1 MAIEARSPINGSVGV
16 YLLLVMEETSINR
29 NNNTSNVNVSLY
41 IETRGKYARIEYRL
55 FNTRYSIQPSGN
67 WSSSPGESK
76 NVTSI
81 PDVRGWNRHR
91 IISKNY
97 SVPHNADGSVSPFT
111 VDGYASL
118 NLTLDGYWFGSASV
132 SASLDLSQWTN
143 YTNADVGKIS
153 KIRFGDK
160 ELPPNNNSVITI
172 GAPSITFDLT
182 NINFDRFNYKYKI
195 WTTSGGS
202 NARWETYT
210 LARGQNSITDDIVE
224 GRSTRWF
231 DYTSYSNKEYW
242 ITLITEDRNGNK
254 VGEFPLVPKLEYDSP
269 VSNPSVNGLVNMQS
283 ADSISVR
290 IPRLRVSPLY
300 HIAIN
305 SVEFNS
311 TDDTVLTE
319 IEGNKLT
326 FEKLYI
332 SGDTNIDIP
341 VSAEFRNLL
350 KRYGGTFSGERTFK
364 ISFTYSIDGPGDA
377 YSGEITGRYTLADS
391 TLNINESMG
400 PTRLVDI
407 NNSVKSITGNENILV
422 AGKSTIKCIV
432 PTNLFSSSDRSD
444 SIVNRIVV
452 SIGNISAEANL
463 DINRA
468 TGWGGNP
475 QTEIVFNN
483 SNALTSAPNT
493 YTVTAYNTKG
503 KQATKTYNCDIIP
516 YSAPRINYS
525 ARRSGDNTFIINR
538 ANDDNSKPFVSP
550 VIVGGSNKNTVSS
563 LTINYRVDSGQ
574 WTNITNRFG
583 NINADNNGRI
593 NLNTNVNI
601 DGGNTIRRESQIS
614 LELVLTDR
622 FGGRSQQNISVPSWK
637 PLIHIDGNRSG
648 VAINS
653 MYPNDVTNGWLFS
666 DTGFATRNY
675 FLSGK
680 NWSFNDNYS
689 RQGIHE
695 SYGNDFDNISFDN
708 FKAGW
713 FYWVSSTANKP
724 TGNSNSWG
732 NFLVTGVV
740 NDANNAS
747 WIHILAFDTD
757 GNTYTRRR
765 INRGGWSN
773 WDKLS
778 IGQIDLSGY
787 TTTAVTN
794 TLAGRVG
801 TLESYKSSMAW
812 LHGKLT
818 ETGGP
823 DKDSLRLK
831 SLQTKEI
838 PGNNLVLD
846 EFTEE
851 GTFFYRNGNFSNS
864 SIPFDYGYLTNKYS
878 PGGLE
883 FLQTFIEYR
892 GTRMMTRGK
901 NHGAN
906 GDSPWDPWTWWLN
919 TDNMFESGDVQPIN
933 GWENYYASRPPK
945 AYKISDHMVRI
956 QGWIKTT
963 RDPSENEIATIPNW
977 AIPRV
982 TGGVDGCL
990 HQHQRASRWNNS
1002 GAVTARSVET
1012 VWIAEG
1018 SNKIVRDTP
1027 SITKWVNWAYIDMT
1041 YVADIQ

>member
-1 MAIEARSPINGSVGV
+1 MAIEARSPLNEKVGV
-16 YLLLVMEETSINR
+16 YLLLVMEETGIDRS
-29 NNNTSNVNVSLY
+29 NNASNVNISVYL
-41 IETRGKYARIEYRL
+41 ETRGDYAYLEYYSY
-55 FNTRYSIQPSGN
+55 NTVFSMKPTGE
-67 WSSSPGESK
+67 WSSAPGDSRTV
-76 NVTSI
+76 NSF
-81 PDVRGWNRHR
+81 PALNGWARR
-91 IISKNY
+91 QIISKNY
-97 SVPHNADGSVSPFT
+97 KVYHNADGSVSPYTASATGKMNITLSGYWLGSTT
-111 VDGYASL
+111 VSGTL
-118 NLTLDGYWFGSASV
+118 NLT
-132 SASLDLSQWTN
+132 QWSN
-143 YTNADVGKIS
+143 YTNADIGKIS
-153 KIRFGDK
+153 KIRFAGK
-160 ELPPNNNSVITI
+160 ELSPNNNSVITI

-341 VSAEFRNLL
+341 VSTEFRNLL

-432 PTNLFSSSDRSD
+432 PTNLFSSSDKSD

-463 DINRA
+463 DINRS
-468 TGWGGNP
+468 TDWGGNP
-475 QTEIVFNN
+475 QTEIIFNN
-483 SNALTSAPNT
+483 SNNLSSAPNT

-538 ANDDNSKPFVSP
+538 SNDDNSKPFVSP

-563 LTINYRVDSGQ
+563 LTINYRVDSNQ
-574 WTNITNRFG
+574 WTDITSRFG
-583 NINADNNGRI
+583 NTSVDNNGRI

-695 SYGNDFDNISFDN
+695 SYGNDFNNISFDN

-740 NDANNAS
+740 NDVNNAS

-765 INRGGWSN
+765 INRGGWSG

-778 IGQIDLSGY
+778 TGQIDLSGY

-794 TLAGRVG
+794 TLANRVG
-801 TLESYKSSMAW
+801 TLEGYKSSMAW

-831 SLQTKEI
+831 SLQAKEI

-846 EFTEE
+846 EFMEE
-851 GTFFYRNGNFSNS
+851 GTFFYRKSNFSNTSIS
-864 SIPFDYGYLTNKYS
+864 SDYGYLINKYS

-883 FLQTFIEYR
+883 FVQIFIEYR
-892 GTRMMTRGK
+892 GTTIMARGK

-906 GDSPWDPWTWWLN
+906 GDSPWDPWTKWL
-919 TDNMFESGDVQPIN
+919 TDENFTESYNVTLN
-933 GWENYYASRPPK
+933 SGWEHYYGPQYINNPVK
-945 AYKISDHMVRI
+945 IYKLPGNMIRI
-956 QGWIKTT
+956 EGWVKNSSSK
-963 RDPSENEIATIPNW
+963 PSNDILYIPNW
-977 AIPRV
+977 AKSNDEHYGTLYQHQGVAKNPDSVDIVTIPR
-982 TGGVDGCL
+982 
-990 HQHQRASRWNNS
+990 
-1002 GAVTARSVET
+1002 
-1012 VWIAEG
+1012 G
-1018 SNKIVRDTP
+1018 SNVLRRVKTSYEYHID
-1027 SITKWVNWAYIDMT
+1027 WAYINMT
-1041 YVADIQ
+1041 YIKR

>member
-1 MAIEARSPINGSVGV
+1 MAIEVRSPLNEKVGV
-16 YLLLVMEETSINR
+16 YLLLVMDEISTDR
-29 NNNTSNVNVSLY
+29 NSNTSTMNASVYV
-41 IETRGKYARIEYRL
+41 ETRGNYAYLEYYS
-55 FNTRYSIQPSGN
+55 FNTTFSMKPTGV
-67 WSSSPGESK
+67 WSSTPGDNK
-76 NVTSI
+76 TVTSF
-81 PDVRGWNRHR
+81 PPLRGWARR
-91 IISKNY
+91 QIISTNFTVNHY
-97 SVPHNADGSVSPFT
+97 ADGSVPPYT
-111 VDGYASL
+111 ITATAKL
-118 NLTLDGYWFGSASV
+118 NMTLSGYWFGSTSV
-132 SASLDLSQWTN
+132 SGTLNLTQWSN

-153 KIRFGDK
+153 KIRFADK
-160 ELPPNNNSVITI
+160 ELPATNSSVITI
-172 GAPSITFDLT
+172 GAPSITFDLS

-195 WTTSGGS
+195 WTTTGGDV
-202 NARWETYT
+202 ARWETYT
-210 LARGQNSITDDIVE
+210 LARGQNSITDTIIE
-224 GRSTRWF
+224 GTSTRWY

-242 ITLITEDRNGNK
+242 ITLITEDKNGNK
-254 VGEFPLVPKLEYDSP
+254 VGEFPLIPKLEYDSP
-269 VSNPSVNGLVNMQS
+269 ISNPSVNGVVNMQS
-283 ADSISVR
+283 AGSISVR
-290 IPRLRVSPLY
+290 IPRLKVSPRY
-300 HIAIN
+300 HIVIN

-311 TDDTVLTE
+311 TNDTVLTE

-326 FEKLYI
+326 FERYGI
-332 SGDTNIDIP
+332 TGDTNIDIP

-364 ISFTYSIDGPGDA
+364 IRFTYSIDGPGDA

-391 TLNINESMG
+391 TLNINESLG

-432 PTNLFSSSDRSD
+432 PTNLFSSSDMSD

-740 NDANNAS
+740 NDVNNAS
-747 WIHILAFDTD
+747 WIHILAFDTG

-765 INRGGWSN
+765 INRDGWSG

-778 IGQIDLSGY
+778 TGQIDLSGY

-794 TLAGRVG
+794 TLANRVG
-801 TLESYKSSMAW
+801 TLEGYKSSMAW

-846 EFTEE
+846 EFMEE
-851 GTFFYRNGNFSNS
+851 GTFFYRKGSFSNT
-864 SIPFDYGYLTNKYS
+864 SIPFDYGYLINKYS

-892 GTRMMTRGK
+892 GTRIMTRGK

-919 TDNMFESGDVQPIN
+919 TDNMFDSGDVTLN
-933 GWENYYASRPPK
+933 SGWEHYYGPSYVNNPVK
-945 AYKISDHMVRI
+945 IYKIGNKMIRIEGWVKNSSYTPSNDILYIPEWAKSSDEHYGTIYQYQKGAKV
-956 QGWIKTT
+956 
-963 RDPSENEIATIPNW
+963 ENSVDIITIPRGSNVLK
-977 AIPRV
+977 RV
-982 TGGVDGCL
+982 TTGY
-990 HQHQRASRWNNS
+990 QHY
-1002 GAVTARSVET
+1002 
-1012 VWIAEG
+1012 
-1018 SNKIVRDTP
+1018 
-1027 SITKWVNWAYIDMT
+1027 ITWAYINMT
-1041 YVADIQ
+1041 YIKR

>member
-1 MAIEARSPINGSVGV
+1 MAIEARTPLNEKVGV
-16 YLLLVMEETSINR
+16 YLLLVMEETGIDR
-29 NNNTSNVNVSLY
+29 ANNASNMNISVYV
-41 IETRGKYARIEYRL
+41 ETRGNYAYLEYYSY
-55 FNTRYSIQPSGN
+55 NTVFSMKPTGV
-67 WSSSPGESK
+67 WSNTPGESRTV
-76 NVTSI
+76 NNFSALN
-81 PDVRGWNRHR
+81 GWARR
-91 IISKNY
+91 QIISKNY
-97 SVPHNADGSVSPFT
+97 KVYHNADGSVPPYT
-111 VDGYASL
+111 ATATGKM
-118 NLTLDGYWFGSASV
+118 NITLSGYWFGSATV
-132 SASLDLSQWTN
+132 SGTLNLTQWSN

-153 KIRFGDK
+153 KIRFADK

-172 GAPSITFDLT
+172 GAPSITFDLS
-182 NINFDRFNYKYKI
+182 NINFDKFNYKYKI
-195 WTTSGGS
+195 WTTSDGS

-210 LARGQNSITDDIVE
+210 LARGQNSITDNIVE

-269 VSNPSVNGLVNMQS
+269 VSNPSVNGVVNMQS
-283 ADSISVR
+283 DGSISVR
-290 IPRLRVSPLY
+290 IPRLKVSPFY

-311 TDDTVLTE
+311 TNDTVLTE

-326 FEKLYI
+326 FERTYI
-332 SGDTNIDIP
+332 TGDTNIDIP

-364 ISFTYSIDGPGDA
+364 IRFTYSIDGPGDA

-391 TLNINESMG
+391 TLNINESLG

-407 NNSVKSITGNENILV
+407 NNSVKAITGNENIII
-422 AGKSTIKCIV
+422 AGKSTIKCII

-463 DINRA
+463 DVDRA

-483 SNALTSAPNT
+483 SNSLSSAPNT

-503 KQATKTYNCDIIP
+503 KQATKTYNCEIIP

-563 LTINYRVDSGQ
+563 LTINYRVDNGQ

-593 NLNTNVNI
+593 NLNTSVNI

-648 VAINS
+648 VAING
-653 MYPNDVTNGWLFS
+653 MYPTDVTNGWLFS
-666 DTGFATRNY
+666 DTGFATKNY
-675 FLSGK
+675 VLSGK

-689 RQGIHE
+689 REGIHQ
-695 SYGNDFDNISFDN
+695 SYGNNFDNISFDN

-713 FYWVSSTANKP
+713 FYWTNTTANKP

-732 NFLVTGVV
+732 NFLVTGVS
-740 NDANNAS
+740 NDPNNAS

-757 GNTYTRRR
+757 GNVYIRRR
-765 INRGGWSN
+765 INRYGWSN

-794 TLAGRVG
+794 TLAGRVD
-801 TLESYKSSMAW
+801 TLEGYKSSMAW

-823 DKDSLRLK
+823 DKNSLRLK

-838 PGNNLVLD
+838 LGNNLVLD
-846 EFTEE
+846 EFMEE
-851 GTFFYRNGNFSNS
+851 GTFFYRKGNFSNT
-864 SIPFDYGYLTNKYS
+864 SIPSDYGYLINKYS

-883 FLQTFIEYR
+883 FLQIFIEYR
-892 GTRMMTRGK
+892 GTTVMSRGK

-906 GDSPWDPWTWWLN
+906 GDSPWDPWTKWITDENFTESYNVTLN
-919 TDNMFESGDVQPIN
+919 S
-933 GWENYYASRPPK
+933 GWEHYYGPK
-945 AYKISDHMVRI
+945 YYNNPVKIYKLAGNMIRI
-956 QGWIKTT
+956 EGWVKNMN
-963 RDPSENEIATIPNW
+963 DKPSNDILYIPEWAKSADEHYGTIYQHQAVAKNPDSVDIVTIPRGSNVLR
-977 AIPRV
+977 RV
-982 TGGVDGCL
+982 TTSYTYHID
-990 HQHQRASRWNNS
+990 
-1002 GAVTARSVET
+1002 
-1012 VWIAEG
+1012 
-1018 SNKIVRDTP
+1018 
-1027 SITKWVNWAYIDMT
+1027 WAYINMT
-1041 YVADIQ
+1041 YIKR

>member
-1 MAIEARSPINGSVGV
+1 MAIEARTPLNEKVGV
-16 YLLLVMEETSINR
+16 YLLLVMEETGIDR
-29 NNNTSNVNVSLY
+29 ANNASNMNISVYV
-41 IETRGKYARIEYRL
+41 ETRGNYAYLEYYSY
-55 FNTRYSIQPSGN
+55 NTVFSMKPTGV
-67 WSSSPGESK
+67 WSNTPGESRTV
-76 NVTSI
+76 NNFSALN
-81 PDVRGWNRHR
+81 GWARR
-91 IISKNY
+91 QIISKNY
-97 SVPHNADGSVSPFT
+97 KVYHNADGSVPPYT
-111 VDGYASL
+111 ATATGKM
-118 NLTLDGYWFGSASV
+118 NITLSGYWFGSATV
-132 SASLDLSQWTN
+132 SGTLNLTQWSN

-153 KIRFGDK
+153 KIRFADK

-172 GAPSITFDLT
+172 GAPSITFDLS
-182 NINFDRFNYKYKI
+182 NINFDKFNYKYKI
-195 WTTSGGS
+195 WTTSDGS

-210 LARGQNSITDDIVE
+210 LARGQNSITDNIVE

-269 VSNPSVNGLVNMQS
+269 ISDPSINGVVNMQS
-283 ADSISVR
+283 AGSISVR
-290 IPRLRVSPLY
+290 IPRLKASPLY
-300 HIAIN
+300 HINID
-305 SVEFNS
+305 SVDFNS
-311 TDDTVLTE
+311 TNDTVLTE

-326 FEKLYI
+326 ARKSYI
-332 SGDTNIDIP
+332 AGDTNIDIP

-364 ISFTYSIDGPGDA
+364 IRFTYSIDGPGDA

-391 TLNINESMG
+391 TLNINEGQG
-400 PTRLVDI
+400 PARLVDI

-432 PTNLFSSSDRSD
+432 PTNLFSSSDKSD

-463 DINRA
+463 DINRS
-468 TGWGGNP
+468 TDWGGNP
-475 QTEIVFNN
+475 QTEIIFNN
-483 SNALTSAPNT
+483 SNNLSSAPNT

-503 KQATKTYNCDIIP
+503 KQATKTYSCEIIP

-563 LTINYRVDSGQ
+563 LTINYRVDNGQ

-593 NLNTNVNI
+593 NLNTSVNI

-648 VAINS
+648 VSINS
-653 MYPNDVTNGWLFS
+653 MYPTDVTNGWLFS
-666 DTGFATRNY
+666 DTGFATKNY
-675 FLSGK
+675 VLSGK

-689 RQGIHE
+689 REGIHQ
-695 SYGNDFDNISFDN
+695 SYGNNFDNISFDN

-713 FYWVSSTANKP
+713 FYWTNTTANKP

-732 NFLVTGVV
+732 NFLVTGIS
-740 NDANNAS
+740 NDPNNAS

-757 GNTYTRRR
+757 GNVYIRRR
-765 INRGGWSN
+765 INRYGWSN

-794 TLAGRVG
+794 TLAGRVD
-801 TLESYKSSMAW
+801 TLEGYKSSMAW

-823 DKDSLRLK
+823 DKNSLRLK

-846 EFTEE
+846 EFMEE
-851 GTFFYRNGNFSNS
+851 GTFFYRKGNFSNT
-864 SIPFDYGYLTNKYS
+864 SIPSDYGYLINKYS

-883 FLQTFIEYR
+883 FLQIFIEYR
-892 GTRMMTRGK
+892 GTTVMSRGK

-906 GDSPWDPWTWWLN
+906 GDSPWDPWTKWITDENFTESYNVTLN
-919 TDNMFESGDVQPIN
+919 S
-933 GWENYYASRPPK
+933 GWEHYYADNPVK
-945 AYKISDHMVRI
+945 IYKLPGNMIRI
-956 QGWIKTT
+956 EGWLKNGNYTPNNDILY
-963 RDPSENEIATIPNW
+963 IPNW
-977 AIPRV
+977 AKSNDEHYGTLYQYQKGAKVENSVDIITIPKGTNVLRRV
-982 TGGVDGCL
+982 TTGYI
-990 HQHQRASRWNNS
+990 HY
-1002 GAVTARSVET
+1002 
-1012 VWIAEG
+1012 I
-1018 SNKIVRDTP
+1018 
-1027 SITKWVNWAYIDMT
+1027 NWAYINIT
-1041 YVADIQ
+1041 YIKR

>member
-1 MAIEARSPINGSVGV
+1 MAIEARSPLNEKVGV
-16 YLLLVMEETSINR
+16 YLLLVMEETGIDRS
-29 NNNTSNVNVSLY
+29 NNASNVNISVYL
-41 IETRGKYARIEYRL
+41 ETRGDYAYLEYYSY
-55 FNTRYSIQPSGN
+55 NTVFSVKPTGE
-67 WSSSPGESK
+67 WSSTPGDSRTV
-76 NVTSI
+76 NSF
-81 PDVRGWNRHR
+81 PALNGWARR
-91 IISKNY
+91 QIISKNY
-97 SVPHNADGSVSPFT
+97 KVYHNADGSVSPYTASATGKMNITLSGYWLGSTT
-111 VDGYASL
+111 VSGTL
-118 NLTLDGYWFGSASV
+118 NLT
-132 SASLDLSQWTN
+132 QWSN
-143 YTNADVGKIS
+143 YTNADIGKIS
-153 KIRFGDK
+153 KIRFADK

-364 ISFTYSIDGPGDA
+364 ISFTYSIDGPGDT

-483 SNALTSAPNT
+483 SNTLSSAPNT
-493 YTVTAYNTKG
+493 YTVTVYNTKG

-525 ARRSGDNTFIINR
+525 ARRSGDNTFIVTR
-538 ANDDNSKPFVSP
+538 VNDDNNKPFVSP
-550 VIVGGSNKNTVSS
+550 VIVGGSNKNTVSN
-563 LTINYRVDSGQ
+563 LTINYKIDSGQ
-574 WTNITNRFG
+574 WVNITNRFG
-583 NINADNNGRI
+583 STSVDNNGRI
-593 NLNTNVNI
+593 NLSHYTTI
-601 DGGNTIRRESQIS
+601 DGGNTIRRESQITI
-614 LELVLTDR
+614 ELVLTDR
-622 FGGRSQQNISVPSWK
+622 FGGRSQQNISVASWK

-653 MYPNDVTNGWLFS
+653 MYPTDVSNGWLFS
-666 DTGFATRNY
+666 DTGFATKNF

-689 RQGIHE
+689 REGIHQ
-695 SYGNDFDNISFDN
+695 SYGNNFNNISFDN

-713 FYWVSSTANKP
+713 FYWSSSAANKP

-732 NFLVTGVV
+732 NFLVTGVS
-740 NDANNAS
+740 NDPNGAS
-747 WIHILAFDTD
+747 WIHILAFDTA

-765 INRGGWSN
+765 INRDGWSS
-773 WDKLS
+773 WDKLAT
-778 IGQIDLSGY
+778 GQIDLSGY

-794 TLAGRVG
+794 SLASRVD
-801 TLESYKSSMAW
+801 TLETYKSSVAW
-812 LHGKLT
+812 LHNALT

-933 GWENYYASRPPK
+933 GWENYYASNPPK
-945 AYKISDHMVRI
+945 AYKISNHMVRI

-963 RDPSENEIATIPNW
+963 RDPSEDEIATIPNW

-982 TGGVDGCL
+982 AGGVDGCL

-1002 GAVTARSVET
+1002 GAVTARHVET
-1012 VWIAEG
+1012 VWIAKG
-1018 SNKIVRDTP
+1018 SNKIVRDNP
-1027 SITKWVNWAYIDMT
+1027 KITKWVNWAYIDMT
-1041 YVADIQ
+1041 YVTDL

>member
-1 MAIEARSPINGSVGV
+1 MAIEARTPLNEKVGV
-16 YLLLVMEETSINR
+16 YLLLVMEETDIDR
-29 NNNTSNVNVSLY
+29 ANNASNMNISVYV
-41 IETRGKYARIEYRL
+41 ETRGNYAYLEYYSY
-55 FNTRYSIQPSGN
+55 NTVFSIKPTGV
-67 WSSSPGESK
+67 WSNTPGESRTV
-76 NVTSI
+76 NNFSALN
-81 PDVRGWNRHR
+81 GWARR
-91 IISKNY
+91 QIISKNY
-97 SVPHNADGSVSPFT
+97 KVYHNADGSVPPYT
-111 VDGYASL
+111 ATATGKM
-118 NLTLDGYWFGSASV
+118 NITLSGYWFGSATV
-132 SASLDLSQWTN
+132 SGTLNLTQWSN

-153 KIRFGDK
+153 KIRFADK

-172 GAPSITFDLT
+172 GAPSITFDLS
-182 NINFDRFNYKYKI
+182 NINFDKFNYKYKI
-195 WTTSGGS
+195 WTTSDGS

-210 LARGQNSITDDIVE
+210 LARGQNSITDNIVE

-269 VSNPSVNGLVNMQS
+269 VSNPSVNGVVNMQS
-283 ADSISVR
+283 AGSISVR
-290 IPRLRVSPLY
+290 IPRLKVSPFY

-311 TDDTVLTE
+311 TNDTVLTE
-319 IEGNKLT
+319 IEGSKLT
-326 FEKLYI
+326 FERTYI
-332 SGDTNIDIP
+332 TGDTNIDIP

-364 ISFTYSIDGPGDA
+364 IRFTYSIDGPGDA

-391 TLNINESMG
+391 TLNINEGLG

-432 PTNLFSSSDRSD
+432 PTNLFSSSDKSD

-463 DINRA
+463 DINRS
-468 TGWGGNP
+468 TDWGGNP
-475 QTEIVFNN
+475 QTEIIFNN
-483 SNALTSAPNT
+483 SNNLSSAPNT

-503 KQATKTYNCDIIP
+503 KQATKTYSCEIIP

-563 LTINYRVDSGQ
+563 LTINYRVDNGQ

-593 NLNTNVNI
+593 NLNTSVNI

-648 VAINS
+648 VSINS
-653 MYPNDVTNGWLFS
+653 MYPTDVTNGWLFS
-666 DTGFATRNY
+666 DTGFATKNY
-675 FLSGK
+675 VLSGK

-689 RQGIHE
+689 REGIHQ
-695 SYGNDFDNISFDN
+695 SYGNNFDNISFDN

-713 FYWVSSTANKP
+713 FYWTDTTANKP

-732 NFLVTGVV
+732 NFLVTGVS
-740 NDANNAS
+740 NDPNNAS

-757 GNTYTRRR
+757 GNVYIRRR
-765 INRGGWSN
+765 INRYGWSN

-794 TLAGRVG
+794 TLAGRVD
-801 TLESYKSSMAW
+801 TLEGYKSSMAW

-823 DKDSLRLK
+823 DKNSLRLK

-846 EFTEE
+846 EFMEE
-851 GTFFYRNGNFSNS
+851 GTFFYRKGNFSNT
-864 SIPFDYGYLTNKYS
+864 SIPSDYGYLINKYS

-883 FLQTFIEYR
+883 FLQIFIEYR
-892 GTRMMTRGK
+892 GTTVMSRGK

-906 GDSPWDPWTWWLN
+906 GDSPWDPWTKWI
-919 TDNMFESGDVQPIN
+919 TDENFTESYDVTLVS
-933 GWENYYASRPPK
+933 GWEHYYGDNHVKIYKLPGNMIRIEGWLKNGNYSPNNDILY
-945 AYKISDHMVRI
+945 
-956 QGWIKTT
+956 
-963 RDPSENEIATIPNW
+963 IPNW
-977 AIPRV
+977 AKSNDEHYGTLYQYQKGAKIENSVDIITIPKGTNVLRRV
-982 TGGVDGCL
+982 TTGYV
-990 HQHQRASRWNNS
+990 HY
-1002 GAVTARSVET
+1002 
-1012 VWIAEG
+1012 I
-1018 SNKIVRDTP
+1018 
-1027 SITKWVNWAYIDMT
+1027 NWAYINIT
-1041 YVADIQ
+1041 YIKR

>member
-1 MAIEARSPINGSVGV
+1 MAIEVRSPLNEKVGV
-16 YLLLVMEETSINR
+16 YLLLVMEERSINR
-29 NNNTSNVNVSLY
+29 GNNTSNVNVSLY
-41 IETRGKYARIEYRL
+41 LETRGNYAYIEYYS
-55 FNTRYSIQPSGN
+55 FNTNFSIQPSGV
-67 WSSSPGESK
+67 WSSAPGESK
-76 NVTSI
+76 NVTS
-81 PDVRGWNRHR
+81 VSSLRGWNRR
-91 IISKNY
+91 LIISKDYNIT
-97 SVPHNADGSVSPFT
+97 HATDGSSVPFT
-111 VDGYASL
+111 VNGSARL
-118 NLTLDGYWFGSASV
+118 NITLSGYWFGSASV
-132 SASLDLSQWTN
+132 SGTLNLTQWSN

-153 KIRFGDK
+153 KIRFADK
-160 ELPPNNNSVITI
+160 ELPATNSSIITI
-172 GAPSITFDLT
+172 GAPSITFDLS

-195 WTTSGGS
+195 WTTTGGD

-210 LARGQNSITDDIVE
+210 LARGQNSITDNITE
-224 GRSTRWF
+224 GAPTGWYN
-231 DYTSYSNKEYW
+231 YTSYSNKEYW
-242 ITLITEDRNGNK
+242 ITLITEDKNGNK
-254 VGEFPLVPKLEYDSP
+254 VGEFPLIPKLEYDSP
-269 VSNPSVNGLVNMQS
+269 VSDPSVNGVVNMQS
-283 ADSISVR
+283 AGSISVR
-290 IPRLRVSPLY
+290 IPRLKVSPRY
-300 HIAIN
+300 HIVVN

-311 TDDTVLTE
+311 TNDTVLTE

-326 FEKLYI
+326 FERYGI
-332 SGDTNIDIP
+332 TGDTNIDIP

-364 ISFTYSIDGPGDA
+364 IRFTYSIDGPGDA

-391 TLNINESMG
+391 TLNINESLG

-432 PTNLFSSSDRSD
+432 PTNLFSSSDMSD

-525 ARRSGDNTFIINR
+525 ARRSGDNTFIVNR

-583 NINADNNGRI
+583 NISADNNGRI
-593 NLNTNVNI
+593 NLSTNVNI

-740 NDANNAS
+740 NDVNNAS

-765 INRGGWSN
+765 INRGGWSG

-778 IGQIDLSGY
+778 TGQIDLSGY

-794 TLAGRVG
+794 SLAGRVG
-801 TLESYKSSMAW
+801 TLEGYKTSMAW
-812 LHGKLT
+812 LHGILT
-818 ETGGP
+818 QTGGP
-823 DKDSLRLK
+823 NKDNMRMK
-831 SLQTKEI
+831 SLETKGI
-838 PGNNLVLD
+838 DGQNLNLE

-851 GTFFYRNGNFSNS
+851 GTFWFEKWRFTDS
-864 SIPFDYGYLTNKYS
+864 SIPYDYGMLINKYA
-878 PGGLE
+878 PNGQE
-883 FLQTFIEYR
+883 FLQFFIR
-892 GTRMMTRGK
+892 HDGQKMMMRGK
-901 NHGAN
+901 NHGPNHDSEWDNWNWILGTSTIPVKDDFVTLLNGWNAYESDHPKVHRVGDLISVTGQIGRGSAADVSKPFMNLPSWARPRRELGVRIVTSKTSNWANCETCHCVVKTN
-906 GDSPWDPWTWWLN
+906 GDVYKAGGT
-919 TDNMFESGDVQPIN
+919 M
-933 GWENYYASRPPK
+933 YYA
-945 AYKISDHMVRI
+945 
-956 QGWIKTT
+956 W
-963 RDPSENEIATIPNW
+963 
-977 AIPRV
+977 
-982 TGGVDGCL
+982 C
-990 HQHQRASRWNNS
+990 
-1002 GAVTARSVET
+1002 
-1012 VWIAEG
+1012 
-1018 SNKIVRDTP
+1018 
-1027 SITKWVNWAYIDMT
+1027 
-1041 YVADIQ
+1041 DIQFSFSL

>member
-1 MAIEARSPINGSVGV
+1 MATEVRSPLNEKVGV
-16 YLLLVMEETSINR
+16 YLLLVMEETGIDRS
-29 NNNTSNVNVSLY
+29 NNASNVNISVYL
-41 IETRGKYARIEYRL
+41 ETRGDYAYLEYYSY
-55 FNTRYSIQPSGN
+55 NTVFSMKPTGE
-67 WSSSPGESK
+67 WSSTPGDSRTV
-76 NVTSI
+76 NSF
-81 PDVRGWNRHR
+81 PALNGWARR
-91 IISKNY
+91 QIISKNY
-97 SVPHNADGSVSPFT
+97 TVYHNADGSVPPYT
-111 VDGYASL
+111 ASATGKM
-118 NLTLDGYWFGSASV
+118 NITLSGYWFGSTTV
-132 SASLDLSQWTN
+132 SGTLNLTQWSN

-153 KIRFGDK
+153 KIRFSGK
-160 ELPPNNNSVITI
+160 ELPANNNSVITI
-172 GAPSITFDLT
+172 GTPSITFDLA

-195 WTTSGGS
+195 WTTSDGS

-210 LARGQNSITDDIVE
+210 LARGQNSITDNIVE

-242 ITLITEDRNGNK
+242 ITLITEDKNGNK

-269 VSNPSVNGLVNMQS
+269 VSDPSVNGVVNMQS
-283 ADSISVR
+283 AGSISVR
-290 IPRLRVSPLY
+290 IPRLKVSPFY

-311 TDDTVLTE
+311 TNDTVLTE

-326 FEKLYI
+326 FGRTYI
-332 SGDTNIDIP
+332 TGDTNIDIP

-364 ISFTYSIDGPGDA
+364 IRFTYSIDGPGDT

-391 TLNINESMG
+391 TLNINESLG

-407 NNSVKSITGNENILV
+407 NNNVKNITGNENILV
-422 AGKSTIKCIV
+422 AGKSNIKCIV

-452 SIGNISAEANL
+452 SIGNISAEVNL

-468 TGWGGNP
+468 TDWGGNP

-550 VIVGGSNKNTVSS
+550 VVVGGSNKNTVSS
-563 LTINYRVDSGQ
+563 LTINYRVDNNQ
-574 WTNITNRFG
+574 WTDITSRFG
-583 NINADNNGRI
+583 NTSVDNNGRI
-593 NLNTNVNI
+593 NLSHYVTI

-666 DTGFATRNY
+666 DTGFATKNF

-689 RQGIHE
+689 REGIHQT
-695 SYGNDFDNISFDN
+695 YGNNFDNISFDS

-713 FYWVSSTANKP
+713 FYWTDSAANKP
-724 TGNSNSWG
+724 TGDRRSWG
-732 NFLVTGVV
+732 NFLVTGSQE
-740 NDANNAS
+740 NIDGNS

-765 INRGGWSN
+765 INRGGWSG

-778 IGQIDLSGY
+778 TGQIDLSGY
-787 TTTAVTN
+787 TTNATTN
-794 TLAGRVG
+794 ALASRVG
-801 TLESYKSSMAW
+801 TLEGYKSSMAW
-812 LHGKLT
+812 LHGALT
-818 ETGGP
+818 QTGGP

-831 SLQTKEI
+831 SIQTKEI
-838 PGNNLVLD
+838 PGENLSLD
-846 EFTEE
+846 EFMEE
-851 GTFFYRNGNFSNS
+851 GTFFYRKYKFSNT
-864 SIPFDYGYLTNKYS
+864 SIDFDYGYLINKYS

-883 FLQTFIEYR
+883 FLQIFIEYR
-892 GTRMMTRGK
+892 GTRMMMRGK

-919 TDNMFESGDVQPIN
+919 TDNMFDTGNVQPIN
-933 GWENYYASRPPK
+933 GWESYYASNPPK
-945 AYKISDHMVRI
+945 AYKISNHMVRI

-963 RDPSENEIATIPNW
+963 SDPSNDEIATIPNW
-977 AIPRV
+977 AIPKV
-982 TGGVDGCL
+982 AGGVDGCL
-990 HQHQRASRWNNS
+990 HQHQRATRWNTS
-1002 GAVTARSVET
+1002 GAVTARHVET
-1012 VWIAEG
+1012 IYIAQG
-1018 SNKIVRDTP
+1018 SNKIVRDNP
-1027 SITKWVNWAYIDMT
+1027 KITKWVNWAYIDMT
-1041 YVADIQ
+1041 YVTDL

>member
-1 MAIEARSPINGSVGV
+1 MAIEARTPLNEKVGV
-16 YLLLVMEETSINR
+16 YLLLVMEETGIDR
-29 NNNTSNVNVSLY
+29 ANNASNMNISVYV
-41 IETRGKYARIEYRL
+41 ETRGNYAYLEYYSY
-55 FNTRYSIQPSGN
+55 NTVFSMKPTGV
-67 WSSSPGESK
+67 WSNTPGESRTV
-76 NVTSI
+76 NNFSALN
-81 PDVRGWNRHR
+81 GWARR
-91 IISKNY
+91 QIISKNY
-97 SVPHNADGSVSPFT
+97 KVYHNADGSVPPYT
-111 VDGYASL
+111 ATATGKM
-118 NLTLDGYWFGSASV
+118 NITLSGYWFGSATV
-132 SASLDLSQWTN
+132 SGTLNLTQWSN

-153 KIRFGDK
+153 KIRFADK

-172 GAPSITFDLT
+172 GAPSITFDLS
-182 NINFDRFNYKYKI
+182 NINFDKFNYKYKI
-195 WTTSGGS
+195 WTTSDGS

-210 LARGQNSITDDIVE
+210 LARGQNSITDNIVE

-269 VSNPSVNGLVNMQS
+269 VSNPSVNGVVNMQS
-283 ADSISVR
+283 AGSISVR
-290 IPRLRVSPLY
+290 IPRLKVSPFY

-311 TDDTVLTE
+311 TNDTVLTE

-326 FEKLYI
+326 FERTYI
-332 SGDTNIDIP
+332 TGDTNIDIP

-364 ISFTYSIDGPGDA
+364 IRFTYSIDGPGDA

-391 TLNINESMG
+391 TLNINESLG

-407 NNSVKSITGNENILV
+407 NNSVKAITGNENIII
-422 AGKSTIKCIV
+422 AGKSTIKCII

-444 SIVNRIVV
+444 SIVNRIAV

-463 DINRA
+463 DVNRA

-483 SNALTSAPNT
+483 SNSLSSAPNT

-503 KQATKTYNCDIIP
+503 KQATKTYNCEIIP

-563 LTINYRVDSGQ
+563 LTINYRVDNGQ

-593 NLNTNVNI
+593 NLNTSVNI
-601 DGGNTIRRESQIS
+601 DGGNTIRRGSQIS

-648 VAINS
+648 VAING
-653 MYPNDVTNGWLFS
+653 MYPTDVTNGWLFS
-666 DTGFATRNY
+666 DTGFATKNY
-675 FLSGK
+675 VLSGK

-689 RQGIHE
+689 REGIHQ
-695 SYGNDFDNISFDN
+695 SYGNNFDNISFDN

-713 FYWVSSTANKP
+713 FYWTNTTANKP

-732 NFLVTGVV
+732 NFLVTGVS
-740 NDANNAS
+740 NDPNNAS

-757 GNTYTRRR
+757 GNVYIRRR
-765 INRGGWSN
+765 INRYGWSN

-794 TLAGRVG
+794 TLAGRVD
-801 TLESYKSSMAW
+801 TLEGYKSSMAW

-823 DKDSLRLK
+823 DKNSLRLK

-846 EFTEE
+846 EFMEE
-851 GTFFYRNGNFSNS
+851 GTFFYRKGNFSNT
-864 SIPFDYGYLTNKYS
+864 SIPSDYGYLINKYS

-883 FLQTFIEYR
+883 FLQIFIEYR
-892 GTRMMTRGK
+892 GTTVMSRGK

-906 GDSPWDPWTWWLN
+906 GDSPWDPWTKWITDENFTESYNVTLN
-919 TDNMFESGDVQPIN
+919 S
-933 GWENYYASRPPK
+933 GWEHYYGPK
-945 AYKISDHMVRI
+945 YHNNPVKIYKLAGNMIRI
-956 QGWIKTT
+956 EGWVKNMN
-963 RDPSENEIATIPNW
+963 DKPSNDILYIPEWAKSADEHYGTIYQHQAVAKNPDSVDIVTIPRGSNVLR
-977 AIPRV
+977 RV
-982 TGGVDGCL
+982 TTSYTYHID
-990 HQHQRASRWNNS
+990 
-1002 GAVTARSVET
+1002 
-1012 VWIAEG
+1012 
-1018 SNKIVRDTP
+1018 
-1027 SITKWVNWAYIDMT
+1027 WAYINMT
-1041 YVADIQ
+1041 YIKR

>member
-1 MAIEARSPINGSVGV
+1 MAIEVRSPLNEKVGV
-16 YLLLVMEETSINR
+16 YLLLVMDEISTDR
-29 NNNTSNVNVSLY
+29 NSNTSTMNASVYV
-41 IETRGKYARIEYRL
+41 ETRGNYAYLEYYS
-55 FNTRYSIQPSGN
+55 FNTTFSMKPTGV
-67 WSSSPGESK
+67 WSSTPGDNK
-76 NVTSI
+76 TVTSF
-81 PDVRGWNRHR
+81 PPLRGWARR
-91 IISKNY
+91 QIISTNFTVNHY
-97 SVPHNADGSVSPFT
+97 ADGSVPPYT
-111 VDGYASL
+111 ITATAKL
-118 NLTLDGYWFGSASV
+118 NMTLSGYWFGSTSV
-132 SASLDLSQWTN
+132 SGTLNLTQWSN

-153 KIRFGDK
+153 KIRFADK
-160 ELPPNNNSVITI
+160 ELPATNSSVITI
-172 GAPSITFDLT
+172 GAPSITFDLS

-195 WTTSGGS
+195 WTTTGGDV
-202 NARWETYT
+202 ARWETYT
-210 LARGQNSITDDIVE
+210 LARGQNSITDTIIE
-224 GRSTRWF
+224 GTSTRWY

-242 ITLITEDRNGNK
+242 ITLITEDKNGNK
-254 VGEFPLVPKLEYDSP
+254 VGEFPLIPKLEYDSP
-269 VSNPSVNGLVNMQS
+269 ISNPSVNGVVNMQS
-283 ADSISVR
+283 AGSISVR
-290 IPRLRVSPLY
+290 IPRLKVSPRY
-300 HIAIN
+300 HIVIN

-311 TDDTVLTE
+311 TNDTVLTE

-326 FEKLYI
+326 FERYGI
-332 SGDTNIDIP
+332 TGDTNIDIP

-364 ISFTYSIDGPGDA
+364 IRFTYSIDGPGDA

-391 TLNINESMG
+391 TLNINESLG

-432 PTNLFSSSDRSD
+432 PTNLFSSSDMSD

-550 VIVGGSNKNTVSS
+550 VVVGGSNKNTVSS

-593 NLNTNVNI
+593 NLDTNVNI

-653 MYPNDVTNGWLFS
+653 MYPNDVSNGWLFS
-666 DTGFATRNY
+666 DTGFATKNHV
-675 FLSGK
+675 LSGK

-689 RQGIHE
+689 REGIHMT
-695 SYGNDFDNISFDN
+695 YADNFDNISFDN
-708 FKAGW
+708 FRAGW
-713 FYWVSSTANKP
+713 FYWTSSAANKP

-732 NFLVTGVV
+732 NFLVTGVS

-747 WIHILAFDTD
+747 WIHILAFDTA

-765 INRGGWSN
+765 INRDRWSS

-778 IGQIDLSGY
+778 TGQIDLSGY

-794 TLAGRVG
+794 TLADRVG
-801 TLESYKSSMAW
+801 TLEGYKTSMAW
-812 LHGKLT
+812 LHGVLT
-818 ETGGP
+818 QTGGP
-823 DKDSLRLK
+823 NKDNMRMK
-831 SLQTKEI
+831 SLETKGI
-838 PGNNLVLD
+838 DGQNLNLE

-851 GTFFYRNGNFSNS
+851 GTFWFEKWRFKNS
-864 SIPFDYGYLTNKYS
+864 SIPYDYGMLINKYA
-878 PGGLE
+878 PNGQE
-883 FLQTFIEYR
+883 FLQIFIR
-892 GTRMMTRGK
+892 HDGQKMMMRGK
-901 NHGAN
+901 NHGPN
-906 GDSPWDPWTWWLN
+906 YDSAWDDWNYIIGTSTLSVLEGSATP
-919 TDNMFESGDVQPIN
+919 VN
-933 GWENYYASRPPK
+933 GWVHYRGRQSTVYRVGKIIHVSAEISRTDAAPNNTFL
-945 AYKISDHMVRI
+945 
-956 QGWIKTT
+956 Q
-963 RDPSENEIATIPNW
+963 IPLW
-977 AIPRV
+977 AAP
-982 TGGVDGCL
+982 L
-990 HQHQRASRWNNS
+990 
-1002 GAVTARSVET
+1002 
-1012 VWIAEG
+1012 
-1018 SNKIVRDTP
+1018 RDTTVLCFT
-1027 SITKWVNWAYIDMT
+1027 STNGGWGGSTTFIAYVDT
-1041 YVADIQ
+1041 NGFVHRVSGGWYQSWSDIQFSFVQ

>member
-172 GAPSITFDLT
+172 GAPSITFDLS
-182 NINFDRFNYKYKI
+182 NINFDRFNYAYKI
-195 WTTSGGS
+195 WTTTGGD
-202 NARWETYT
+202 NARWEYYT
-210 LARGQNSITDDIVE
+210 LARGQNSIVDNIVE
-224 GRSTRWF
+224 GRYTRWY

-242 ITLITEDRNGNK
+242 ITLITEDKRGNS
-254 VGEFPLVPKLEYDSP
+254 VGEFPLIPKLEFDSP
-269 VSNPSVNGLVNMQS
+269 VSNPSVNGVINMQS
-283 ADSISVR
+283 AGSISVR
-290 IPRLRVSPLY
+290 IPRLKVSPFY
-300 HIAIN
+300 HIVIN

-311 TDDTVLTE
+311 TNDTVLTE

-332 SGDTNIDIP
+332 TGDTNIDIP

-364 ISFTYSIDGPGDA
+364 IRFTYSIDGPGDA

-391 TLNINESMG
+391 TLNINESLG
-400 PTRLVDI
+400 PTRLIDI
-407 NNSVKSITGNENILV
+407 NTGVKNVTGNENILV

-432 PTNLFSSSDRSD
+432 PTNLFSSSDKSD

-463 DINRA
+463 DVNNS

-483 SNALTSAPNT
+483 SNSLTSAPNT

-538 ANDDNSKPFVSP
+538 ANDDNSKPYISP
-550 VIVGGSNKNTVSS
+550 VIVGGSNKNNVSS
-563 LTINYRVDSGQ
+563 LTINYRVDSNQ
-574 WTNITNRFG
+574 WTNITSRFG
-583 NINADNNGRI
+583 STNVDNSGRI
-593 NLNTNVNI
+593 NLNPTVNI
-601 DGGNTIRRESQIS
+601 DGGNTIRRESQIT
-614 LELVLTDR
+614 LELVLMDR
-622 FGGRSQQNISVPSWK
+622 FGGRAQQNISVPSWK

-648 VAINS
+648 VAVNS
-653 MYPNDVTNGWLFS
+653 MYPNDITNGWLFS
-666 DTGFATRNY
+666 DTGFATKNF

-689 RQGIHE
+689 REGIHQ
-695 SYGNDFDNISFDN
+695 SFGNNFDNISFDR

-713 FYWVSSTANKP
+713 FYWTDSAANKP
-724 TGNSNSWG
+724 TGDRRSWG
-732 NFLVTGVV
+732 NFLVTGSQE
-740 NDANNAS
+740 NIDGNS

-765 INRGGWSN
+765 INRGGWSG

-778 IGQIDLSGY
+778 TGQIDLSGY

-794 TLAGRVG
+794 SLAGRVG
-801 TLESYKSSMAW
+801 TLEGYKTSMAW
-812 LHGKLT
+812 LHGVLT
-818 ETGGP
+818 QTGGP
-823 DKDSLRLK
+823 NKDNMRMK
-831 SLQTKEI
+831 SLETKGITGE
-838 PGNNLVLD
+838 NLNLE

-851 GTFFYRNGNFSNS
+851 GTFWFEKWRFKNS
-864 SIPFDYGYLTNKYS
+864 SIPYDYGMLINKYA
-878 PGGLE
+878 PNGQE
-883 FLQTFIEYR
+883 FLQFFIR
-892 GTRMMTRGK
+892 HDGQKMMMRGK
-901 NHGAN
+901 NHGPN
-906 GDSPWDPWTWWLN
+906 HDSEWDEWNYILGTSTVPVIDGSVTL
-919 TDNMFESGDVQPIN
+919 IN
-933 GWENYYASRPPK
+933 GWDAYSSDHPQVHRVGNVISVTGQITRGNAADLSKPFMNLPSWARPRRDIAVRIVTSKTSSWWDCETCHCLVKTNGDVYKAGGNMYYA
-945 AYKISDHMVRI
+945 
-956 QGWIKTT
+956 W
-963 RDPSENEIATIPNW
+963 
-977 AIPRV
+977 
-982 TGGVDGCL
+982 C
-990 HQHQRASRWNNS
+990 
-1002 GAVTARSVET
+1002 
-1012 VWIAEG
+1012 
-1018 SNKIVRDTP
+1018 
-1027 SITKWVNWAYIDMT
+1027 
-1041 YVADIQ
+1041 DIQFSFSL

>member
-1 MAIEARSPINGSVGV
+1 MAIEVRSPLNEKVGV
-16 YLLLVMEETSINR
+16 YLLLVMEETGIDRS
-29 NNNTSNVNVSLY
+29 NNASNVNISVYL
-41 IETRGKYARIEYRL
+41 ETRGDYAYLEYYSY
-55 FNTRYSIQPSGN
+55 NTVFSMKPTGE
-67 WSSSPGESK
+67 WSSTPGDSRTV
-76 NVTSI
+76 NSF
-81 PDVRGWNRHR
+81 PALNGWARR
-91 IISKNY
+91 QIISKNY
-97 SVPHNADGSVSPFT
+97 KVYHNADGSVSPYTASATGKMNITLSGYWLGSTT
-111 VDGYASL
+111 VSGTL
-118 NLTLDGYWFGSASV
+118 NLT
-132 SASLDLSQWTN
+132 QWSN
-143 YTNADVGKIS
+143 YTNADIGKIS
-153 KIRFGDK
+153 KIRFAGK

-341 VSAEFRNLL
+341 VSTEFRNLL

-407 NNSVKSITGNENILV
+407 NSSVKSITGNENILV

-483 SNALTSAPNT
+483 SNTLSSAPNT

-503 KQATKTYNCDIIP
+503 KQVTKTYNCDIIP

-525 ARRSGDNTFIINR
+525 ARRSGDNTFIVTR
-538 ANDDNSKPFVSP
+538 VNDDNNKPFVSP

-563 LTINYRVDSGQ
+563 LTINYKIDSGQ
-574 WTNITNRFG
+574 WVNITNRFG
-583 NINADNNGRI
+583 STSVDNNGRI
-593 NLNTNVNI
+593 NLSHYTII
-601 DGGNTIRRESQIS
+601 DGGNTIRRESQITI
-614 LELVLTDR
+614 ELVLTDR
-622 FGGRSQQNISVPSWK
+622 FGGRSQQNISVASWK

-653 MYPNDVTNGWLFS
+653 MYPTDVSNGWLFS
-666 DTGFATRNY
+666 DTGFATKNF

-689 RQGIHE
+689 REGIHQ
-695 SYGNDFDNISFDN
+695 SYENNFNNISFDN

-713 FYWVSSTANKP
+713 FYWTNSASNKP

-732 NFLVTGVV
+732 NFLVTGVS
-740 NDANNAS
+740 NDPNGAS
-747 WIHILAFDTD
+747 WIHILAFDTA

-765 INRGGWSN
+765 INRDGWSS
-773 WDKLS
+773 WDKLAT
-778 IGQIDLSGY
+778 GQIDLSGY

-794 TLAGRVG
+794 SLASRVD
-801 TLESYKSSMAW
+801 TLETYKSSVSW
-812 LHGKLT
+812 LHGILT

-823 DKDSLRLK
+823 NKDNMRMK
-831 SLQTKEI
+831 SLETKGITGE
-838 PGNNLVLD
+838 NLNLE

-851 GTFFYRNGNFSNS
+851 GTFWFEKWRFKNS
-864 SIPFDYGYLTNKYS
+864 SIPYDYGMLINKYA
-878 PGGLE
+878 PNGQE
-883 FLQTFIEYR
+883 FLQFFIR
-892 GTRMMTRGK
+892 HDGQKIMVRGK
-901 NHGAN
+901 NHGPNHDSTWDDWNWILGTSTVPVKEDSVTLLNGWDAYESDHPKVRRIGDLISVTGQITRDGPANVKLPIMNLPSWARPRRELGVRIVTSETSNWGNCETCHCVVKTN
-906 GDSPWDPWTWWLN
+906 GD
-919 TDNMFESGDVQPIN
+919 V
-933 GWENYYASRPPK
+933 YK
-945 AYKISDHMVRI
+945 A
-956 QGWIKTT
+956 
-963 RDPSENEIATIPNW
+963 
-977 AIPRV
+977 
-982 TGGVDGCL
+982 GGRL
-990 HQHQRASRWNNS
+990 FYEWS
-1002 GAVTARSVET
+1002 
-1012 VWIAEG
+1012 
-1018 SNKIVRDTP
+1018 
-1027 SITKWVNWAYIDMT
+1027 
-1041 YVADIQ
+1041 DIQFSFSL

>member
-1 MAIEARSPINGSVGV
+1 MAIEARSPLNEKVGV
-16 YLLLVMEETSINR
+16 YLLLVMEETGIDRS
-29 NNNTSNVNVSLY
+29 NNASNVNISVYL
-41 IETRGKYARIEYRL
+41 ETRGDYAYLEYYSY
-55 FNTRYSIQPSGN
+55 NTVFSMKPTGE
-67 WSSSPGESK
+67 WSSTPGDSMTV
-76 NVTSI
+76 NSF
-81 PDVRGWNRHR
+81 PALNGWARRR

-97 SVPHNADGSVSPFT
+97 KVYHNADGSVSPYTASATGKMNITLSGYWLGSTT
-111 VDGYASL
+111 VSGTL
-118 NLTLDGYWFGSASV
+118 NLT
-132 SASLDLSQWTN
+132 QWSN
-143 YTNADVGKIS
+143 YTNADIGKIS
-153 KIRFGDK
+153 KIRFADK

-332 SGDTNIDIP
+332 SGDTNIGIP

-391 TLNINESMG
+391 TLNINESLG

-432 PTNLFSSSDRSD
+432 PTNLFSSSDKSD

-463 DINRA
+463 DINRS
-468 TGWGGNP
+468 TDWGGNP

-483 SNALTSAPNT
+483 SNNLSSTPNT

-563 LTINYRVDSGQ
+563 LTINYRVDNNQ
-574 WTNITNRFG
+574 WTDITSRFG
-583 NINADNNGRI
+583 SSAVDGNGRI
-593 NLNTNVNI
+593 NLNPSVTI
-601 DGGNTIRRESQIS
+601 DGGNTIRRESQIN
-614 LELVLTDR
+614 LELVLIDR
-622 FGGRSQQNISVPSWK
+622 FGGRSQQNISVASWK

-648 VAINS
+648 VSINS
-653 MYPNDVTNGWLFS
+653 MYPNDITNGWLFS
-666 DTGFATRNY
+666 DTGFATKNF

-689 RQGIHE
+689 REGIHQ
-695 SYGNDFDNISFDN
+695 SFGNNFDNISFDR

-713 FYWVSSTANKP
+713 FYWTDSAANKP
-724 TGNSNSWG
+724 TGDRRSWG
-732 NFLVTGVV
+732 NFLVTGSQE
-740 NDANNAS
+740 NIDGNS

-765 INRGGWSN
+765 INRGGWSS

-778 IGQIDLSGY
+778 TGQIDLSGY

-794 TLAGRVG
+794 SLAGRVG
-801 TLESYKSSMAW
+801 TLEGYKTSMAW
-812 LHGKLT
+812 LHGILT
-818 ETGGP
+818 QTGGP

-838 PGNNLVLD
+838 PGENLSLD
-846 EFTEE
+846 EFMEE
-851 GTFFYRNGNFSNS
+851 GTFFYRKYKFSNT
-864 SIPFDYGYLTNKYS
+864 SIDFDYGYLINKYS

-883 FLQTFIEYR
+883 FLQIFIEYR
-892 GTRMMTRGK
+892 GTRMMMRGK

-919 TDNMFESGDVQPIN
+919 TDNFLDSGGVTYNYGWSDYYGGDKDRRPLRVHKMSNKLIRIEGWVKNSVKQPD
-933 GWENYYASRPPK
+933 K
-945 AYKISDHMVRI
+945 AD
-956 QGWIKTT
+956 
-963 RDPSENEIATIPNW
+963 NTILYVPNW
-977 AIPRV
+977 AIPRRDDHY
-982 TGGVDGCL
+982 GMIY
-990 HQHQRASRWNNS
+990 QYQN
-1002 GAVTARSVET
+1002 
-1012 VWIAEG
+1012 AEG
-1018 SNKIVRDTP
+1018 KNHLDIITIKKNSNALTR
-1027 SITKWVNWAYIDMT
+1027 ITTGIQHHVTWAYIDIT
-1041 YVADIQ
+1041 YVKE

>member
-1 MAIEARSPINGSVGV
+1 MAIEVRSPLNEKVGV
-16 YLLLVMEETSINR
+16 YLLLVMEETGIDRS
-29 NNNTSNVNVSLY
+29 NNASNVNISVYL
-41 IETRGKYARIEYRL
+41 ETRGDYAYLEYYSY
-55 FNTRYSIQPSGN
+55 NTVFSMKPTGE
-67 WSSSPGESK
+67 WSSTPGDSRTV
-76 NVTSI
+76 NSF
-81 PDVRGWNRHR
+81 PALNGWARR
-91 IISKNY
+91 QIISKNY
-97 SVPHNADGSVSPFT
+97 KVYHNADGSVSPYTASATGKMNITLSGYWLGSTT
-111 VDGYASL
+111 VSGTL
-118 NLTLDGYWFGSASV
+118 NLT
-132 SASLDLSQWTN
+132 QWSN
-143 YTNADVGKIS
+143 YTNADIGKIS
-153 KIRFGDK
+153 KIRFAGK

-391 TLNINESMG
+391 TLNINESLG

-432 PTNLFSSSDRSD
+432 PTNLFSSSDKSD

-463 DINRA
+463 DINRS
-468 TGWGGNP
+468 TDWGGNP

-483 SNALTSAPNT
+483 SNNLSSAPNT

-550 VIVGGSNKNTVSS
+550 IIVGGSNKNTVSS
-563 LTINYRVDSGQ
+563 LTINYRVDNNQ
-574 WTNITNRFG
+574 WTDITSRFG
-583 NINADNNGRI
+583 SSAVDGNGRI
-593 NLNTNVNI
+593 NLNPSVTI
-601 DGGNTIRRESQIS
+601 DGGNTIRRESQIN

-622 FGGRSQQNISVPSWK
+622 FGGRSQQNISVASWK

-648 VAINS
+648 VAVNS
-653 MYPNDVTNGWLFS
+653 MYPNDITNGWLFS
-666 DTGFATRNY
+666 DTGFATKNF

-689 RQGIHE
+689 REGIHQ
-695 SYGNDFDNISFDN
+695 SFGNNFDNISFDR

-713 FYWVSSTANKP
+713 FYWTDSAANKP
-724 TGNSNSWG
+724 TGDRRSWG
-732 NFLVTGVV
+732 NFLVTGSQE
-740 NDANNAS
+740 NIDDNS

-765 INRGGWSN
+765 INRGGWSG

-778 IGQIDLSGY
+778 TGQIDLSGY

-794 TLAGRVG
+794 SLAGRVG
-801 TLESYKSSMAW
+801 TLEGYKTSMAW
-812 LHGKLT
+812 LHGVLT
-818 ETGGP
+818 QTGGP
-823 DKDSLRLK
+823 NKDNMRMK
-831 SLQTKEI
+831 SLETKGVTGE
-838 PGNNLVLD
+838 NLNLE

-851 GTFFYRNGNFSNS
+851 GTFWFEKWRFKNS
-864 SIPFDYGYLTNKYS
+864 SIPYDYGMLINKYA
-878 PGGLE
+878 PNGQE
-883 FLQTFIEYR
+883 FLQIFIR
-892 GTRMMTRGK
+892 HDGQKMMMRGK
-901 NHGAN
+901 NHGPN
-906 GDSPWDPWTWWLN
+906 HDSAWDDWNYIIGTSTLSVLEGSATP
-919 TDNMFESGDVQPIN
+919 VN
-933 GWENYYASRPPK
+933 GWVHYSGRQSTVYRVGKIVHVSAEISRTNAAPNNTFLQIPLW
-945 AYKISDHMVRI
+945 AAPLRDTTVLCFTSTNG
-956 QGWIKTT
+956 GW
-963 RDPSENEIATIPNW
+963 
-977 AIPRV
+977 
-982 TGGVDGCL
+982 
-990 HQHQRASRWNNS
+990 S
-1002 GAVTARSVET
+1002 GATT
-1012 VWIAEG
+1012 FIAY
-1018 SNKIVRDTP
+1018 VDTNGFVHRV
-1027 SITKWVNWAYIDMT
+1027 SGGWYQSWS
-1041 YVADIQ
+1041 DIQFSFVQ

>member
-1 MAIEARSPINGSVGV
+1 MAIEVRSPLNEKVGV
-16 YLLLVMEETSINR
+16 YLLLVMEETGIDRS
-29 NNNTSNVNVSLY
+29 NNASNVNISVYL
-41 IETRGKYARIEYRL
+41 ETRGDYAYLEYYSY
-55 FNTRYSIQPSGN
+55 NTVFSMKPTGE
-67 WSSSPGESK
+67 WSSTPGDSRTV
-76 NVTSI
+76 NSF
-81 PDVRGWNRHR
+81 PALNGWARR
-91 IISKNY
+91 QIISKNY
-97 SVPHNADGSVSPFT
+97 KVYHNADGSVSPYTASATGKMNITLSGYWLGSTT
-111 VDGYASL
+111 VSGTL
-118 NLTLDGYWFGSASV
+118 NLT
-132 SASLDLSQWTN
+132 QWSN
-143 YTNADVGKIS
+143 YTNADIGKIS
-153 KIRFGDK
+153 KIRFAGK

-332 SGDTNIDIP
+332 SGDANIDIP

-468 TGWGGNP
+468 TSWGGNP

-483 SNALTSAPNT
+483 SNTLSSAPNT

-525 ARRSGDNTFIINR
+525 ARRSGDNTFIMTR
-538 ANDDNSKPFVSP
+538 VNDDNNKPFVSP
-550 VIVGGSNKNTVSS
+550 VIVGGSNKNTVSN
-563 LTINYRVDSGQ
+563 LTINYKIDSGQ
-574 WTNITNRFG
+574 WVNITNRFG
-583 NINADNNGRI
+583 STSVDNNGRI
-593 NLNTNVNI
+593 NLSHYTTI
-601 DGGNTIRRESQIS
+601 DGGNTIRRESQITI
-614 LELVLTDR
+614 ELVLTDR
-622 FGGRSQQNISVPSWK
+622 FGGRSQQNISVASWK

-653 MYPNDVTNGWLFS
+653 MYPTDISNGWLFS
-666 DTGFATRNY
+666 DTGFATKNV

-689 RQGIHE
+689 REGIHQ
-695 SYGNDFDNISFDN
+695 SYGNNFNNISFDN

-713 FYWVSSTANKP
+713 FYWNSSAANKP

-732 NFLVTGVV
+732 NFLVTGVS
-740 NDANNAS
+740 NDPNGAS
-747 WIHILAFDTD
+747 WIHILAFDTA

-765 INRGGWSN
+765 INRDGWSS
-773 WDKLS
+773 WDKLAT
-778 IGQIDLSGY
+778 GQIDLSGY

-794 TLAGRVG
+794 SLASRVD
-801 TLESYKSSMAW
+801 TLETYKSSVSW
-812 LHGKLT
+812 LHGILT

-823 DKDSLRLK
+823 NKDNMRMK
-831 SLQTKEI
+831 SLETKGI
-838 PGNNLVLD
+838 TGQNLNLE

-851 GTFFYRNGNFSNS
+851 GTFWFENWRFRNS
-864 SIPFDYGYLTNKYS
+864 SIPYDYGMLINKYA
-878 PGGLE
+878 PNGQE
-883 FLQTFIEYR
+883 FLQFFIR
-892 GTRMMTRGK
+892 HDGQKIMVRGK
-901 NHGAN
+901 NHGPNHDSTWDGWNWILGTSTVPVKEDSVTLLNGWDAYESDHPKVRRIGDLISVTGQITRDGPANVKLPIMNLPSWARPRRELGVRIVTSETSNWGNCETCHCVVKTN
-906 GDSPWDPWTWWLN
+906 GDVYKAGGRL
-919 TDNMFESGDVQPIN
+919 F
-933 GWENYYASRPPK
+933 YAWS
-945 AYKISDHMVRI
+945 
-956 QGWIKTT
+956 
-963 RDPSENEIATIPNW
+963 
-977 AIPRV
+977 
-982 TGGVDGCL
+982 
-990 HQHQRASRWNNS
+990 
-1002 GAVTARSVET
+1002 
-1012 VWIAEG
+1012 
-1018 SNKIVRDTP
+1018 
-1027 SITKWVNWAYIDMT
+1027 
-1041 YVADIQ
+1041 DIQFSFSL

>member
-118 NLTLDGYWFGSASV
+118 NLTLDGYWFGSASI

-172 GAPSITFDLT
+172 GAPSITFDLS
-182 NINFDRFNYKYKI
+182 NINFDRFNYAYKI
-195 WTTSGGS
+195 WTTTGGD
-202 NARWETYT
+202 NARWEYYT
-210 LARGQNSITDDIVE
+210 LARGQNSIVDNIVE
-224 GRSTRWF
+224 GRYTRWY

-242 ITLITEDRNGNK
+242 ITLITEDKRGNS
-254 VGEFPLVPKLEYDSP
+254 VGEFPLIPKLEFDSP
-269 VSNPSVNGLVNMQS
+269 VSNPSVNGVINMQS
-283 ADSISVR
+283 AGSISVR
-290 IPRLRVSPLY
+290 IPRLKVSPFY
-300 HIAIN
+300 HIVIN

-311 TDDTVLTE
+311 TNDTVLTE

-332 SGDTNIDIP
+332 TGDTNIDIP

-364 ISFTYSIDGPGDA
+364 IRFTYSIDGPGDA

-391 TLNINESMG
+391 TLNINESLG
-400 PTRLVDI
+400 PTRLIDI
-407 NNSVKSITGNENILV
+407 NTGVKNVTGNENILV

-432 PTNLFSSSDRSD
+432 PTNLFSSSDKSD

-463 DINRA
+463 DVNNS

-483 SNALTSAPNT
+483 SNSLTSAPNT

-525 ARRSGDNTFIINR
+525 ARRSGDNTFIMNR
-538 ANDDNSKPFVSP
+538 ANDDNSKPYISP
-550 VIVGGSNKNTVSS
+550 VIVGGSNKNNVSS
-563 LTINYRVDSGQ
+563 LTINYRVDSNQ
-574 WTNITNRFG
+574 WTNITSRFG
-583 NINADNNGRI
+583 STNVDNSGRI
-593 NLNTNVNI
+593 NLNPTVNI
-601 DGGNTIRRESQIS
+601 DGGNTIRRESQIT
-614 LELVLTDR
+614 LELVLMDR
-622 FGGRSQQNISVPSWK
+622 FGGRAQQNISVPSWK

-648 VAINS
+648 VSINS
-653 MYPNDVTNGWLFS
+653 MYPNDITNGWLFS
-666 DTGFATRNY
+666 DTGFATKNF

-689 RQGIHE
+689 REGIHQ
-695 SYGNDFDNISFDN
+695 SFGNNFDNISFDR

-713 FYWVSSTANKP
+713 FYWTDSAANKP
-724 TGNSNSWG
+724 TGDRRSWG
-732 NFLVTGVV
+732 NFLVTGSQE
-740 NDANNAS
+740 NIDGNS

-765 INRGGWSN
+765 INRGGWSG

-778 IGQIDLSGY
+778 TGQIDLSGY

-794 TLAGRVG
+794 SLAGRVG
-801 TLESYKSSMAW
+801 TLEGYKTSMAW
-812 LHGKLT
+812 LHGVLT
-818 ETGGP
+818 QTGGP
-823 DKDSLRLK
+823 NKDNMRMK
-831 SLQTKEI
+831 SLETKGITGE
-838 PGNNLVLD
+838 NLNLE

-851 GTFFYRNGNFSNS
+851 GTFWFERWRFKNS
-864 SIPFDYGYLTNKYS
+864 SIPYDYGMLINKYA
-878 PGGLE
+878 PNGQE
-883 FLQTFIEYR
+883 FLQFFIR
-892 GTRMMTRGK
+892 HDGQKMMMRGK
-901 NHGAN
+901 NHGPN
-906 GDSPWDPWTWWLN
+906 HDSTWDDWNWILGTSTIPVKEDYVTL
-919 TDNMFESGDVQPIN
+919 IN
-933 GWENYYASRPPK
+933 GWDAYDSDHPKVHRVGNMIHVTGQLSRGGPANVKLPFMNLPSWARPRRELGVRIISSPTSHWYDCIAVYCVVKTNGDVVRVNGDMYYA
-945 AYKISDHMVRI
+945 
-956 QGWIKTT
+956 
-963 RDPSENEIATIPNW
+963 
-977 AIPRV
+977 
-982 TGGVDGCL
+982 
-990 HQHQRASRWNNS
+990 WNDVQFS
-1002 GAVTARSVET
+1002 FSL
-1012 VWIAEG
+1012 
-1018 SNKIVRDTP
+1018 
-1027 SITKWVNWAYIDMT
+1027 
-1041 YVADIQ
+1041 

>member
-1 MAIEARSPINGSVGV
+1 MAIEARSPLNEKVGV
-16 YLLLVMEETSINR
+16 YLLLVMEETGIDRS
-29 NNNTSNVNVSLY
+29 NNASNVNISVYL
-41 IETRGKYARIEYRL
+41 ETRGDYAYLEYYSY
-55 FNTRYSIQPSGN
+55 NTVFSMKPTGE
-67 WSSSPGESK
+67 WSSTPGDSRTV
-76 NVTSI
+76 NSF
-81 PDVRGWNRHR
+81 PALNGWARR
-91 IISKNY
+91 QIISKNY
-97 SVPHNADGSVSPFT
+97 KVYHNADGSVSPYTASATGKMNITLSGYWLGSTT
-111 VDGYASL
+111 VSGTL
-118 NLTLDGYWFGSASV
+118 NLT
-132 SASLDLSQWTN
+132 QWSN
-143 YTNADVGKIS
+143 YTNADIGKIS
-153 KIRFGDK
+153 KIRFADK

-332 SGDTNIDIP
+332 SGDTNIGIP

-391 TLNINESMG
+391 TLNINESLG

-432 PTNLFSSSDRSD
+432 PTNLFSSSDKSD

-463 DINRA
+463 DINRS
-468 TGWGGNP
+468 TDWGGNP
-475 QTEIVFNN
+475 QTEIIFNN
-483 SNALTSAPNT
+483 SNNLSSAPNT

-503 KQATKTYNCDIIP
+503 KQVTKTYNCDIIP

-601 DGGNTIRRESQIS
+601 DGGNTIRRESQIT
-614 LELVLTDR
+614 LELVLMDR
-622 FGGRSQQNISVPSWK
+622 FGGRAQQNISVPSWK

-648 VAINS
+648 VSINS
-653 MYPNDVTNGWLFS
+653 MYPNDITNGWLFS
-666 DTGFATRNY
+666 DTGFATKNF

-689 RQGIHE
+689 REGIHQ
-695 SYGNDFDNISFDN
+695 SFGNNFDNISFDR

-713 FYWVSSTANKP
+713 FYWTDSATNKP
-724 TGNSNSWG
+724 TGDRRSWG
-732 NFLVTGVV
+732 NFLVTGSQE
-740 NDANNAS
+740 NIDGNS

-765 INRGGWSN
+765 INRGGWSS

-778 IGQIDLSGY
+778 TGQIDLSGY

-794 TLAGRVG
+794 SLAGRVG
-801 TLESYKSSMAW
+801 RLEGYKTSMAW
-812 LHGKLT
+812 LHGILT
-818 ETGGP
+818 QTGGP

-838 PGNNLVLD
+838 PGENLSLD
-846 EFTEE
+846 EFMEE
-851 GTFFYRNGNFSNS
+851 GTFFYRKYKFSNT
-864 SIPFDYGYLTNKYS
+864 SIDFDYGYLINKYS

-883 FLQTFIEYR
+883 FLQIFIEYR
-892 GTRMMTRGK
+892 GTRMMMRGK

-919 TDNMFESGDVQPIN
+919 TDNFLDSGDVTYNYGWSDYYDGDKDRRPLRVHKMSNKLIRIEGWVKNSVKQP
-933 GWENYYASRPPK
+933 AK
-945 AYKISDHMVRI
+945 AD
-956 QGWIKTT
+956 
-963 RDPSENEIATIPNW
+963 NTILYVPNW
-977 AIPRV
+977 AIPRRDDHYGMIYQYQNTEGKNHLDIITIKKNSNALTRITTGIQHHV
-982 TGGVDGCL
+982 T
-990 HQHQRASRWNNS
+990 
-1002 GAVTARSVET
+1002 
-1012 VWIAEG
+1012 
-1018 SNKIVRDTP
+1018 
-1027 SITKWVNWAYIDMT
+1027 WAYIDIT
-1041 YVADIQ
+1041 YVKE

>member
-1 MAIEARSPINGSVGV
+1 MAIEARTPLNEKVGV
-16 YLLLVMEETSINR
+16 YLLLVMEETGIDR
-29 NNNTSNVNVSLY
+29 ANNASNMNISVYV
-41 IETRGKYARIEYRL
+41 ETRGNYAYLEYYSY
-55 FNTRYSIQPSGN
+55 NTVFSMKPTGV
-67 WSSSPGESK
+67 WSNTPGESRTV
-76 NVTSI
+76 NNFSALN
-81 PDVRGWNRHR
+81 GWARR
-91 IISKNY
+91 QIISKNY
-97 SVPHNADGSVSPFT
+97 KVYHNADGSVPPYT
-111 VDGYASL
+111 ATATGKM
-118 NLTLDGYWFGSASV
+118 NITLSGYWFGSATV
-132 SASLDLSQWTN
+132 SGTLNLTQWSN

-153 KIRFGDK
+153 KIRFADK

-172 GAPSITFDLT
+172 GAPSITFDLS
-182 NINFDRFNYKYKI
+182 NINFDKFNYKYKI
-195 WTTSGGS
+195 WTTSDGS

-210 LARGQNSITDDIVE
+210 LVRGQNSITDNIVE

-269 VSNPSVNGLVNMQS
+269 ISDPSINGVVNMQS
-283 ADSISVR
+283 AGSISVR
-290 IPRLRVSPLY
+290 IPRLKASPLY
-300 HIAIN
+300 HINID
-305 SVEFNS
+305 SVDFNS
-311 TDDTVLTE
+311 TNDTVLTE

-326 FEKLYI
+326 ARKSYI
-332 SGDTNIDIP
+332 AGDTNIDIP

-364 ISFTYSIDGPGDA
+364 IRFTYSIDGPGDA

-391 TLNINESMG
+391 TLNINEGQG
-400 PTRLVDI
+400 PARLVDI

-432 PTNLFSSSDRSD
+432 PTNLFSSSDKSD

-463 DINRA
+463 DINRS
-468 TGWGGNP
+468 TDWGGNP
-475 QTEIVFNN
+475 QTEIIFNN
-483 SNALTSAPNT
+483 SNNLSSAPNT

-503 KQATKTYNCDIIP
+503 KQATKTYSCEIIP

-563 LTINYRVDSGQ
+563 LTINYRVDNGQ

-593 NLNTNVNI
+593 NLNTSVNI

-648 VAINS
+648 VSINS
-653 MYPNDVTNGWLFS
+653 MYPTDVTNGWLFS
-666 DTGFATRNY
+666 DTGFATKNY
-675 FLSGK
+675 VLSGK

-689 RQGIHE
+689 REGIHQ
-695 SYGNDFDNISFDN
+695 SYGNNFDNISFDN

-713 FYWVSSTANKP
+713 FYWTNTTANKP

-732 NFLVTGVV
+732 NFLVTGIS
-740 NDANNAS
+740 NDPNNAS

-757 GNTYTRRR
+757 GNVYIRRR
-765 INRGGWSN
+765 INRYGWSN

-794 TLAGRVG
+794 TLAGRVD
-801 TLESYKSSMAW
+801 TLEGYKSSMAW

-823 DKDSLRLK
+823 DKNSLRLK

-846 EFTEE
+846 EFMEE
-851 GTFFYRNGNFSNS
+851 GTFFYRKGNFSNT
-864 SIPFDYGYLTNKYS
+864 SIPSDYGYLINKYS

-883 FLQTFIEYR
+883 FLQIFIEYR
-892 GTRMMTRGK
+892 GTTVMSRGK

-906 GDSPWDPWTWWLN
+906 GDSPWDPWTKWITDENFTESYNVTLN
-919 TDNMFESGDVQPIN
+919 S
-933 GWENYYASRPPK
+933 GWEHYYADNPVK
-945 AYKISDHMVRI
+945 IYKLPGNMIRI
-956 QGWIKTT
+956 EGWLKNGNYTPNNDILY
-963 RDPSENEIATIPNW
+963 IPNW
-977 AIPRV
+977 AKSNDEHYGTLYQYQKGAKVENSVDIITIPKGTNVLRRV
-982 TGGVDGCL
+982 TTGYT
-990 HQHQRASRWNNS
+990 HY
-1002 GAVTARSVET
+1002 
-1012 VWIAEG
+1012 I
-1018 SNKIVRDTP
+1018 
-1027 SITKWVNWAYIDMT
+1027 NWAYINIT
-1041 YVADIQ
+1041 YIKR

>member
-1 MAIEARSPINGSVGV
+1 MAIEARSPLNEKVGV
-16 YLLLVMEETSINR
+16 YLLLVMEETGIDRS
-29 NNNTSNVNVSLY
+29 NNASNVNISVYL
-41 IETRGKYARIEYRL
+41 ETRGDYAYLEYYSY
-55 FNTRYSIQPSGN
+55 NTVFSMNPTGE
-67 WSSSPGESK
+67 WSSTPGDSRTV
-76 NVTSI
+76 NSF
-81 PDVRGWNRHR
+81 PALNGWARR
-91 IISKNY
+91 QIISKNY
-97 SVPHNADGSVSPFT
+97 KVYHNADGSVSPYTASATGKMNITLSGYWLGSTT
-111 VDGYASL
+111 VSGTL
-118 NLTLDGYWFGSASV
+118 NLT
-132 SASLDLSQWTN
+132 QWSN
-143 YTNADVGKIS
+143 YTNADIGKIS
-153 KIRFGDK
+153 KIRFADK

-332 SGDTNIDIP
+332 SGDTNIGIP
-341 VSAEFRNLL
+341 VSTEFRNLL

-391 TLNINESMG
+391 TLNINESLG

-422 AGKSTIKCIV
+422 TGKSTIKCIV
-432 PTNLFSSSDRSD
+432 PTNLFSSSDKSD

-463 DINRA
+463 DINRS
-468 TGWGGNP
+468 TDWGGNP

-483 SNALTSAPNT
+483 SNNLSSAPNT

-563 LTINYRVDSGQ
+563 LTINYRVDNNQ
-574 WTNITNRFG
+574 WTDITSRFG
-583 NINADNNGRI
+583 SSAVDGNGRI
-593 NLNTNVNI
+593 NLNPSVTI
-601 DGGNTIRRESQIS
+601 DGGNTIRRESQIN
-614 LELVLTDR
+614 LELVLIDR
-622 FGGRSQQNISVPSWK
+622 FGGRSQQNISVASWK

-648 VAINS
+648 VAVNS
-653 MYPNDVTNGWLFS
+653 MYPNDITNGWLFS
-666 DTGFATRNY
+666 DTGFATKNF

-689 RQGIHE
+689 REGIHQ
-695 SYGNDFDNISFDN
+695 SFGNNFDNISFDR

-713 FYWVSSTANKP
+713 FYWTESAANKP
-724 TGNSNSWG
+724 TGDRRSWG
-732 NFLVTGVV
+732 NFLVTGSQE
-740 NDANNAS
+740 NIDGNS

-765 INRGGWSN
+765 INRGGWSS

-778 IGQIDLSGY
+778 TGQIDLSGY
-787 TTTAVTN
+787 TTNATTN
-794 TLAGRVG
+794 ALASRVG
-801 TLESYKSSMAW
+801 TLETYKSSVAW
-812 LHGKLT
+812 LHGVLT
-818 ETGGP
+818 QTGGP
-823 DKDSLRLK
+823 NKDNMRMK
-831 SLQTKEI
+831 SLETKGI
-838 PGNNLVLD
+838 DGQNLNLE

-851 GTFFYRNGNFSNS
+851 GTFWFEKWRFKNS
-864 SIPFDYGYLTNKYS
+864 SIPYDYGMLINKYA
-878 PGGLE
+878 PNGQE
-883 FLQTFIEYR
+883 FLQFFIR
-892 GTRMMTRGK
+892 HDGQKMMMRGK
-901 NHGAN
+901 NHGPN
-906 GDSPWDPWTWWLN
+906 HDSAWDDWNYIIGTSTLPVLDGYVTL
-919 TDNMFESGDVQPIN
+919 IN
-933 GWENYYASRPPK
+933 GWDAYESDHPKVFKVGNLISVSGQIGRTNPANVKEPFMNLPSWARPRRDLGVTIISSSTAHWYDCIPIYCVVKTNGDVVRVKGDMYYA
-945 AYKISDHMVRI
+945 
-956 QGWIKTT
+956 
-963 RDPSENEIATIPNW
+963 
-977 AIPRV
+977 
-982 TGGVDGCL
+982 
-990 HQHQRASRWNNS
+990 WNDVQFS
-1002 GAVTARSVET
+1002 FSL
-1012 VWIAEG
+1012 
-1018 SNKIVRDTP
+1018 
-1027 SITKWVNWAYIDMT
+1027 
-1041 YVADIQ
+1041 

>member
-1 MAIEARSPINGSVGV
+1 MAIEARSPLNEKVGV
-16 YLLLVMEETSINR
+16 YLLLVMEETGIDRS
-29 NNNTSNVNVSLY
+29 NNASNVNISVYL
-41 IETRGKYARIEYRL
+41 ETRGDYAYLEYYSY
-55 FNTRYSIQPSGN
+55 NTVFSMKPTGE
-67 WSSSPGESK
+67 WSSAPGDSRTV
-76 NVTSI
+76 NSF
-81 PDVRGWNRHR
+81 PALNGWARR
-91 IISKNY
+91 QIISKNY
-97 SVPHNADGSVSPFT
+97 KVYHNADGSVSPYTASATGKMNITLSGYWLGSTT
-111 VDGYASL
+111 VSGTL
-118 NLTLDGYWFGSASV
+118 NLT
-132 SASLDLSQWTN
+132 QWSN
-143 YTNADVGKIS
+143 YTNADIGKIS
-153 KIRFGDK
+153 KIRFADK

-483 SNALTSAPNT
+483 SNSLSSAPNT

-740 NDANNAS
+740 NEINNSS

-765 INRGGWSN
+765 INRGGWSG

-778 IGQIDLSGY
+778 TGQIDLSGY

-794 TLAGRVG
+794 SLTDRVG
-801 TLESYKSSMAW
+801 TLESYKSSVAW

-823 DKDSLRLK
+823 DKNSLRLK
-831 SLQTKEI
+831 SLQAKEI

-846 EFTEE
+846 EFMEE
-851 GTFFYRNGNFSNS
+851 GTFFYRKGNFSNTSIS
-864 SIPFDYGYLTNKYS
+864 SDYGYLINKYS

-883 FLQTFIEYR
+883 FVQIFIEYR
-892 GTRMMTRGK
+892 GTTIMARGK

-906 GDSPWDPWTWWLN
+906 GDSPWDPWTKWL
-919 TDNMFESGDVQPIN
+919 TDENFTESYNVTLN
-933 GWENYYASRPPK
+933 SGWEHYYGPRYINNPVK
-945 AYKISDHMVRI
+945 IYKLPGNMIRI
-956 QGWIKTT
+956 EGWVKNSSSK
-963 RDPSENEIATIPNW
+963 PSNDILYIPNW
-977 AIPRV
+977 AKSNDEHYGTLYQHQGVAENPDSVDIVTIPR
-982 TGGVDGCL
+982 
-990 HQHQRASRWNNS
+990 
-1002 GAVTARSVET
+1002 
-1012 VWIAEG
+1012 G
-1018 SNKIVRDTP
+1018 SNVLRRVKTSYEYHID
-1027 SITKWVNWAYIDMT
+1027 WAYINMT
-1041 YVADIQ
+1041 YIKR

>member
-1 MAIEARSPINGSVGV
+1 MAIEVRSPLNEKVGV
-16 YLLLVMEETSINR
+16 YLLLVMEETGIDRS
-29 NNNTSNVNVSLY
+29 NNASNVNISVYL
-41 IETRGKYARIEYRL
+41 ETRGDYAYLEYYSY
-55 FNTRYSIQPSGN
+55 NTVFSMKPTGE
-67 WSSSPGESK
+67 WSSTPGDSRTV
-76 NVTSI
+76 NSF
-81 PDVRGWNRHR
+81 PALNGWARR
-91 IISKNY
+91 QIISKNY
-97 SVPHNADGSVSPFT
+97 KVYHNADGSVSPYTASATGKMNITLSGYWLGSTT
-111 VDGYASL
+111 VSGTL
-118 NLTLDGYWFGSASV
+118 NLT
-132 SASLDLSQWTN
+132 QWSN
-143 YTNADVGKIS
+143 YTNADIGKIS
-153 KIRFGDK
+153 KIRFAGK

-364 ISFTYSIDGPGDA
+364 ISFTYSIDGPGDT

-391 TLNINESMG
+391 TLNINESLG

-432 PTNLFSSSDRSD
+432 PTNLFSSSDKSD

-483 SNALTSAPNT
+483 SNTLSSAPNT

-525 ARRSGDNTFIINR
+525 ARRSGDNTFIMTR
-538 ANDDNSKPFVSP
+538 VNDDNNKPFVSP

-563 LTINYRVDSGQ
+563 LTINYKIDSGQ
-574 WTNITNRFG
+574 WVNITNRFG
-583 NINADNNGRI
+583 STSVDNNGRI
-593 NLNTNVNI
+593 NLSHYTTI
-601 DGGNTIRRESQIS
+601 DGGNTIRRESQITI
-614 LELVLTDR
+614 ELVLTDR
-622 FGGRSQQNISVPSWK
+622 FGGRSQQNISVASWK

-653 MYPNDVTNGWLFS
+653 MYPTDVSNGWLFS
-666 DTGFATRNY
+666 DTGFATKNF

-689 RQGIHE
+689 REGIHQ
-695 SYGNDFDNISFDN
+695 SYGNNFNNISFDN

-713 FYWVSSTANKP
+713 FYWTNSASNKP

-732 NFLVTGVV
+732 NFLVTGVS
-740 NDANNAS
+740 NDPNGAS
-747 WIHILAFDTD
+747 WIHILAFDTA

-765 INRGGWSN
+765 INRDGWSS
-773 WDKLS
+773 WDKLAT
-778 IGQIDLSGY
+778 GQIDLSGY

-794 TLAGRVG
+794 SLASRVD
-801 TLESYKSSMAW
+801 TLETYKSSVSW
-812 LHGKLT
+812 LHGILT

-823 DKDSLRLK
+823 NKDNMRMK
-831 SLQTKEI
+831 SLETKGI
-838 PGNNLVLD
+838 TGQNLNLE

-851 GTFFYRNGNFSNS
+851 GTFWFENWRFRNS
-864 SIPFDYGYLTNKYS
+864 SIPYDYGMLINKYA
-878 PGGLE
+878 PNGQE
-883 FLQTFIEYR
+883 FLQFFIR
-892 GTRMMTRGK
+892 HDGQKIMVRGK
-901 NHGAN
+901 NHGPNHDSTWDDWNWILGTSTVPVKEDSVTLLNGWDAYESDHPKVRRIGDLISVTGQITRDGPANVKLPIMNLPSWARPRRELGVRIVTSETSNWGNCETCHCVVKTN
-906 GDSPWDPWTWWLN
+906 GDVYKAGGRL
-919 TDNMFESGDVQPIN
+919 F
-933 GWENYYASRPPK
+933 YAWS
-945 AYKISDHMVRI
+945 
-956 QGWIKTT
+956 
-963 RDPSENEIATIPNW
+963 
-977 AIPRV
+977 
-982 TGGVDGCL
+982 
-990 HQHQRASRWNNS
+990 
-1002 GAVTARSVET
+1002 
-1012 VWIAEG
+1012 
-1018 SNKIVRDTP
+1018 
-1027 SITKWVNWAYIDMT
+1027 
-1041 YVADIQ
+1041 DIQFSFSL

>member
-16 YLLLVMEETSINR
+16 YLLLVMEETSIDR

-41 IETRGKYARIEYRL
+41 IETRGKHARIEYRL

-97 SVPHNADGSVSPFT
+97 SVSHNADGSVSPFT

-118 NLTLDGYWFGSASV
+118 NITLDGYWFGSASV

-153 KIRFGDK
+153 KIRFADK
-160 ELPPNNNSVITI
+160 VLPATNSSVITI
-172 GAPSITFDLT
+172 GAPSIIFDLS
-182 NINFDRFNYKYKI
+182 NINFDRFNYAYKI
-195 WTTSGGS
+195 WTTTGGD
-202 NARWETYT
+202 NARWEYYT
-210 LARGQNSITDDIVE
+210 LARGQNSITDNITEDAPT
-224 GRSTRWF
+224 GWYN
-231 DYTSYSNKEYW
+231 YTSYSNKEYW
-242 ITLITEDRNGNK
+242 ITLITEDKRGNK
-254 VGEFPLVPKLEYDSP
+254 VGEFPLIPKLEYDSP
-269 VSNPSVNGLVNMQS
+269 VSDPSVNGTVNMQS
-283 ADSISVR
+283 AGSISVR
-290 IPRLRVSPLY
+290 IPRLKVSPRY
-300 HIAIN
+300 HIVVN

-311 TDDTVLTE
+311 TNDTVLTE

-326 FEKLYI
+326 FERYGI
-332 SGDTNIDIP
+332 TGDTNIDIP

-364 ISFTYSIDGPGDA
+364 IRFTYSIDGPGDA
-377 YSGEITGRYTLADS
+377 YSGEIIGRYTLADS
-391 TLNINESMG
+391 TLNINESLG
-400 PTRLVDI
+400 PTRLIDI
-407 NNSVKSITGNENILV
+407 NTGVKNVTGNENILV

-432 PTNLFSSSDRSD
+432 PTNLFSSSDKSD

-452 SIGNISAEANL
+452 SIGNISAEVNL
-463 DINRA
+463 DVNNS

-483 SNALTSAPNT
+483 SNSLTSAPNT

-525 ARRSGDNTFIINR
+525 ARRSGDNAFIINR
-538 ANDDNSKPFVSP
+538 ANDDNSKPYISP

-563 LTINYRVDSGQ
+563 LTINYRVDSNQ
-574 WTNITNRFG
+574 WTNITSRFG
-583 NINADNNGRI
+583 STNVDNNGRI
-593 NLNTNVNI
+593 NLNPTVNI
-601 DGGNTIRRESQIS
+601 DGGNTIRRESQIT
-614 LELVLTDR
+614 LELVLIDR

-653 MYPNDVTNGWLFS
+653 MYPTDVSNGWLFS
-666 DTGFATRNY
+666 DTGFATKNVI
-675 FLSGK
+675 LSGK

-689 RQGIHE
+689 REGIHQ
-695 SYGNDFDNISFDN
+695 SYGNNFDNISFDN
-708 FKAGW
+708 FRAGW
-713 FYWVSSTANKP
+713 FYWTNSAANKP

-732 NFLVTGVV
+732 NFLVTGVS
-740 NDANNAS
+740 NDPNGAS
-747 WIHILAFDTD
+747 WIHILAFDTA

-765 INRGGWSN
+765 INRDGWSS
-773 WDKLS
+773 WDKLAT
-778 IGQIDLSGY
+778 GQIDLSGY

-794 TLAGRVG
+794 SLASRVG
-801 TLESYKSSMAW
+801 TLETYKPSVAW
-812 LHGKLT
+812 LHNALT

-838 PGNNLVLD
+838 PGENLSLD
-846 EFTEE
+846 EFMEE
-851 GTFFYRNGNFSNS
+851 GTFFYRKYKFSNT
-864 SIPFDYGYLTNKYS
+864 SIDFDYGYLINKYS

-883 FLQTFIEYR
+883 FLQIFIEYR
-892 GTRMMTRGK
+892 GTRMMMRGK

-919 TDNMFESGDVQPIN
+919 TDNFLDSGDVTYNYGWSDYYDGDDRRPLRVHKMSNKLIRIEGWVKNSVKQP
-933 GWENYYASRPPK
+933 AK
-945 AYKISDHMVRI
+945 A
-956 QGWIKTT
+956 
-963 RDPSENEIATIPNW
+963 NNTILYVPNW
-977 AIPRV
+977 AIPKRDDHYGMIYQYQNTEGKNHIDIITIKKNKNELTRV
-982 TGGVDGCL
+982 TTGI
-990 HQHQRASRWNNS
+990 QHH
-1002 GAVTARSVET
+1002 VT
-1012 VWIAEG
+1012 
-1018 SNKIVRDTP
+1018 
-1027 SITKWVNWAYIDMT
+1027 WAYIDIT
-1041 YVADIQ
+1041 YVRE

>member
-1 MAIEARSPINGSVGV
+1 MAIEVRSPLNEKVGV
-16 YLLLVMEETSINR
+16 YLLLVMDEISTDR
-29 NNNTSNVNVSLY
+29 NSNTSTMNASVYV
-41 IETRGKYARIEYRL
+41 ETRGNYAYLEYYS
-55 FNTRYSIQPSGN
+55 FNTTFSMKPTGV
-67 WSSSPGESK
+67 WSSTPGDNK
-76 NVTSI
+76 TVTSF
-81 PDVRGWNRHR
+81 PPLRGWARR
-91 IISKNY
+91 QIISTNFKVNHY
-97 SVPHNADGSVSPFT
+97 ADGSVPPYT
-111 VDGYASL
+111 ITATAKL
-118 NLTLDGYWFGSASV
+118 NMTLSGYWFGSTSV
-132 SASLDLSQWTN
+132 SGTLNLTQWSN

-153 KIRFGDK
+153 KIRFADK
-160 ELPPNNNSVITI
+160 ELPATNSSVITI
-172 GAPSITFDLT
+172 GAPSITFDLS

-195 WTTSGGS
+195 WTTTGGDV
-202 NARWETYT
+202 ARWETYT
-210 LARGQNSITDDIVE
+210 LARGQNSITDTIIE
-224 GRSTRWF
+224 GTSTRWY

-242 ITLITEDRNGNK
+242 ITLITEDKNGNK
-254 VGEFPLVPKLEYDSP
+254 VGEFPLIPKLEYDSP
-269 VSNPSVNGLVNMQS
+269 VSDPSVNGTVNMQS
-283 ADSISVR
+283 AGSISVR
-290 IPRLRVSPLY
+290 IPRLKVSPRY
-300 HIAIN
+300 HIVVN

-311 TDDTVLTE
+311 TNDTVLTE

-326 FEKLYI
+326 FERYGI
-332 SGDTNIDIP
+332 TGDTNIDIP

-364 ISFTYSIDGPGDA
+364 IRFTYSIDGPGDA

-391 TLNINESMG
+391 TLNINESLG
-400 PTRLVDI
+400 PARLIDI
-407 NNSVKSITGNENILV
+407 NTGVKNVTGNENIIV

-432 PTNLFSSSDRSD
+432 PTNLFSSSDKSD

-452 SIGNISAEANL
+452 SIGNISAEVNL
-463 DINRA
+463 DVNNS

-483 SNALTSAPNT
+483 SNSLTSAPNT

-538 ANDDNSKPFVSP
+538 ANDDNSKPYISP

-563 LTINYRVDSGQ
+563 LTINYRVDSNQ
-574 WTNITNRFG
+574 WTNITSRFG
-583 NINADNNGRI
+583 STNVDNNGRI
-593 NLNTNVNI
+593 NLNPTVNI
-601 DGGNTIRRESQIS
+601 DGGNTIRRESQIT
-614 LELVLTDR
+614 LELVLMDR
-622 FGGRSQQNISVPSWK
+622 FGGRAQQNISVPSWK

-695 SYGNDFDNISFDN
+695 SYGNNFDNISFDN

-713 FYWVSSTANKP
+713 FYWTNSAANKP

-732 NFLVTGVV
+732 NFLVTGVS
-740 NDANNAS
+740 NDIDGAS

-765 INRGGWSN
+765 INRGGWSG

-778 IGQIDLSGY
+778 TGQIDLSGY

-794 TLAGRVG
+794 SLAGRVG
-801 TLESYKSSMAW
+801 TLEGYKSSMAW

-846 EFTEE
+846 EFMEE
-851 GTFFYRNGNFSNS
+851 GTFFYRKGSFSNT
-864 SIPFDYGYLTNKYS
+864 SIPFDYGYLINKYS

-892 GTRMMTRGK
+892 GTRIMTRGK

-933 GWENYYASRPPK
+933 GWENYYTSRPPK
-945 AYKISDHMVRI
+945 AYKISNHMVRI

-982 TGGVDGCL
+982 AGGVDGCL

-1002 GAVTARSVET
+1002 GAVTARRVET

-1041 YVADIQ
+1041 YVVDIQ